1 MMEAPSNEG
10 AFLFGG
16 ALVNSRDSSGLEEIM
31 GDALVQRMLPS
42 FAKIPLPVSAE
53 ATSLGRTTYEVGIE
67 KVNQYKN
74 DPKVL
79 AEALRTF
86 QTGDSQP
93 YFFAGLAYTLVA
105 AAREADGSY
114 AQSGLEAAMEWLE
127 KAQAL
132 APDELDINVIEAL
145 VYIYSGRFED
155 ARLIL
160 DYLEEQD
167 PNCFY
172 LMEAEVA
179 FWQTQGDQ
187 EQTIQAYQKAISEA
201 ANVPQRLRMQNR
213 LGEFYQTAGVLDKA
227 LAVYREAVHFDKE
240 NPWLWHNISTVFFKL
255 DNTEEAA
262 RANKRTLALLDFP
275 EARQLEQA
283 IKAKTDAGG
292 SKLGRLFGR

>member
-1 MMEAPSNEG
+1 
-10 AFLFGG
+10 
-16 ALVNSRDSSGLEEIM
+16 M
-31 GDALVQRMLPS
+31 GDALVQKMLPS
-42 FAKIPLPVSAE
+42 FARVPLPASAE
-53 ATSLGRTTYEVGIE
+53 ATSLGRTTYEVGLE
-67 KVNQYKN
+67 KVNNYKN

-114 AQSGLEAAMEWLE
+114 AQSGLDAALEWLE

-132 APDELDINVIEAL
+132 APDIVEINFIEAL
-145 VYIYSGRFED
+145 IYIYSGRFED

-160 DYLEEQD
+160 DYLVEQD

-172 LMEAEVA
+172 LTEAEVA
-179 FWQTQGDQ
+179 FWQAQGAQ
-187 EQTIQAYQKAISEA
+187 VETIQAYQKAITEA

-213 LGEFYQTAGVLDKA
+213 LGDFYLAAGMLDKA
-227 LAVYREAVHFDKE
+227 LAVYKEAVHFDRD
-240 NPWLWHNISTVFFKL
+240 NPWLWHNISTIFFQQ
-255 DNTEEAA
+255 DNMEEAA
-262 RANKRTLALLDFP
+262 RANKRTLSLMDLP

-283 IKAKTDAGG
+283 IKAKTESG
-292 SKLGRLFGR
+292 SRLGRLFGR